1 MNAETARQAL
11 MRVWDHL
18 RRPGIR
24 DWGRPWRWDVK
35 GRAEAEEAATIREG
49 QTSRVVEH
57 RRRFW
62 AEFREG
68 QRQADARCLEAD
80 RVAKQ
85 DR

>member
-1 MNAETARQAL
+1 MNADTARQAL

-18 RRPGIR
+18 RRAGIR

-35 GRAEAEEAATIREG
+35 GRAEVEEAATTREG

-68 QRQADARCLEAD
+68 QRQADERCLEAD

>member
-1 MNAETARQAL
+1 

-18 RRPGIR
+18 RRARIP
-24 DWGRPWRWDVK
+24 DWARPWQQDVK
-35 GRAEAEEAATIREG
+35 RRAEAGEAATAWDER
-49 QTSRVVEH
+49 TRRVVDH

>member
-18 RRPGIR
+18 RRAGIR

-35 GRAEAEEAATIREG
+35 GRAEVEEAATTREG

-68 QRQADARCLEAD
+68 QRQADARAPSRIVPD
-80 RVAKQ
+80 P
-85 DR
+85 